1 MLKARNNLNLAQ
13 EPIRADGRSE
23 LGVQDLE
30 RYRARVSNIMGEV
43 DAAHAAAP
51 DLTLD
56 EISTSECFVQ
66 K

>member
-30 RYRARVSNIMGEV
+30 RYRAPVSNIMREV

-56 EISTSECFVQ
+56 EISASECFVQ